1 MLPNAHHLPADRLQ
15 LVALRDV
22 TSDVAIQLGT
32 PIVGVGLRRDAVQW
46 TAMPEAAINEYCDPL
61 TGEHDIDANSLLA
74 DSYRVIFAKAKADAM
89 QLRAEP

>member
-1 MLPNAHHLPADRLQ
+1 
-15 LVALRDV
+15 
-22 TSDVAIQLGT
+22 
-32 PIVGVGLRRDAVQW
+32 VQW